1 MDALQDRLQLRSGD
15 LGLDQK
21 SFNSVLKVLKVV
33 KPEKGTSAKGLQL
46 RGGGAIEG
54 AGPTQ
59 SSSEETHVLL
69 EAVRKDFFAW
79 TSTEHVAEV
88 CPLKVTVFAGDK
100 RLAASAS
107 CCKYHLYEV

>member
-69 EAVRKDFFAW
+69 EAVRKDFFSW
-79 TSTEHVAEV
+79 TSPEHDAEV
-88 CPLKVTVFAGDK
+88 CPLMVTVFAGDK

-107 CCKYHLYEV
+107 CCKYRLYEV